1 VGNTPEAQVTTE
13 ASGAGRFADIAITNA
28 AATSASC
35 QYGSEY
41 RCSGE
46 CLRAP

>member
-13 ASGAGRFADIAITNA
+13 ANGAGRFADIAITNVA
-28 AATSASC
+28 NTSASY

-41 RCSGE
+41 RFSGE
-46 CLRAP
+46 WLCAP